1 MSLEELPNYTCRIEI
16 RRAHLGV
23 KAREKIAK
31 QIEKLRGQ
39 ELGGP
44 ESSASADDCHRFG
57 DGKSGDA
64 GGGRTNEGC
73 TDRREF
79 LGAEGSDAQRQDS
92 AV

>member
-39 ELGGP
+39 ELARTRTAAPGATVELANINIP
-44 ESSASADDCHRFG
+44 LDAAD
-57 DGKSGDA
+57 SVA
-64 GGGRTNEGC
+64 LEVAI
-73 TDRREF
+73 E
-79 LGAEGSDAQRQDS
+79 
-92 AV
+92 